1 MKKIKQQVQ
10 ERIKSGEICIGDEIV
25 PITHSRYIVQE
36 GEIREETIEVTA
48 RKIPLYD
55 IRRRLLERH
64 EELGLIRQHPDEYYA
79 ALSSGEIKEMLIKL
93 HEHVEPNMSDE
104 ELREKLKSVS
114 RTRLLKVWHDHSEIA
129 GHSHLLVLVAAVYD
143 LLEEIQ
149 SKGVNID
156 VPTVVE
162 DPQIHILGRSTSSL
176 SDQAQFIESRRECLL
191 DLSQEL
197 TTKAGIPVN
206 DVMRFFHGDG
216 PAMQFEAGNK
226 IGGYYSC
233 VGCEAHS
240 SRFEDLAYC
249 FHAHRLTL
257 SEHQQFILKGEA
269 WKCSHHNPLRN
280 LKVGELRKEL
290 EQCGLNT
297 KGLKKQQL
305 QKEDGQ
311 KGIANVPAIL
321 KTTPQVLLKNIH
333 LGK

>member
-1 MKKIKQQVQ
+1 M
-10 ERIKSGEICIGDEIV
+10 
-25 PITHSRYIVQE
+25 
-36 GEIREETIEVTA
+36 
-48 RKIPLYD
+48 
-55 IRRRLLERH
+55 LERH

-79 ALSSGEIKEMLIKL
+79 TLSSGEMKEMLIKL

-143 LLEEIQ
+143 PAFYYTTEEMQ

-257 SEHQQFILKGEA
+257 SERQEFILKGEA
-269 WKCSHHNPLRN
+269 WKCSHHNPLR
-280 LKVGELRKEL
+280 KS
-290 EQCGLNT
+290 
-297 KGLKKQQL
+297 
-305 QKEDGQ
+305 
-311 KGIANVPAIL
+311 
-321 KTTPQVLLKNIH
+321 
-333 LGK
+333 